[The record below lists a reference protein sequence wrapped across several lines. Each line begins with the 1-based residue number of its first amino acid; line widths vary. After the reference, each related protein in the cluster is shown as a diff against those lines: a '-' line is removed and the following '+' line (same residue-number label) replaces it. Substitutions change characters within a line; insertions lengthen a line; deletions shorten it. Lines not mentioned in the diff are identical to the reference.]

1 MINDDRDPNRPIE
14 TTQYFKPQEDE
25 YKIKSREEQPPAPEK
40 KDNEKTPVPKT
51 TTPKIEIAESAS
63 YKLFG
68 KRVVF
73 DPNKKGK

>member
-14 TTQYFKPQEDE
+14 TTKYFKPQEDE
-25 YKIKSREEQPPAPEK
+25 YKIKSREEQPPALDK
-40 KDNEKTPVPKT
+40 KDNEQSPVPKT
-51 TTPKIEIAESAS
+51 TTPKIAESAS